1 MNLYI
6 KIDGGDRS
14 FRGLK
19 FLVWYLSKVWRYLLA
34 SFRVLSENIQ
44 EKVIIN
50 ISQLSLSVFILE
62 LVPLSGKIIQ
72 TTATKQILVPFSG
85 TFQNLRRSTCQ
96 FDKAVPSPWG
106 QVVCANCN
114 AISAVKRIFKSRQ
127 NAYIVPD

>member
-19 FLVWYLSKVWRYLLA
+19 FVVCYLSKVWRYLLA
-34 SFRVLSENIQ
+34 RFRVLSENI

-72 TTATKQILVPFSG
+72 ITATKQILVPFSG
-85 TFQNLRRSTCQ
+85 TFQNL
-96 FDKAVPSPWG
+96 
-106 QVVCANCN
+106 
-114 AISAVKRIFKSRQ
+114 
-127 NAYIVPD
+127 